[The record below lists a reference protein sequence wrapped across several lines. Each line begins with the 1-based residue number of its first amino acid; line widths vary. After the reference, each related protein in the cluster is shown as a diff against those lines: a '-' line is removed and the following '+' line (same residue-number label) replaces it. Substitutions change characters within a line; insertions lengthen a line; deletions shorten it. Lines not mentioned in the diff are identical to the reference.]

1 LNIVSGE
8 GETVGISCINIDIS
22 CLTEFRAYIRHLS
35 IKDKSLFKQALL
47 LTIDFIWRFMN
58 PDTIR
63 LDLHHYADSEVP
75 SNTLQAN
82 SEIKNI
88 LMMEKKGFKWKTLI
102 NDQSG
107 RRYQVM

>member
-1 LNIVSGE
+1 L
-8 GETVGISCINIDIS
+8 
-22 CLTEFRAYIRHLS
+22 
-35 IKDKSLFKQALL
+35 
-47 LTIDFIWRFMN
+47 N

-63 LDLHHYADSEVP
+63 LDLHHYADSELP

-88 LMMEKKGFKWKTLI
+88 LMMDKKGFKWKTLI

-107 RRYQVM
+107 RRY